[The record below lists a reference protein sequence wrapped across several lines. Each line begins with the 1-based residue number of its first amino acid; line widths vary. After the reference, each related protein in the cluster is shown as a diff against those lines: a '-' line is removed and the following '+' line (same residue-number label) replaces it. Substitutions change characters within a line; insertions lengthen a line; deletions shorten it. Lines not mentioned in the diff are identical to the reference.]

1 MEPSRPHAP
10 QPQGAGAAPT
20 PRAGPLRGTST
31 STGQPAG
38 PLRSVSWRLQ
48 KFNFPS
54 RVACPQSPGPPRA
67 PNLCP
72 PAGPQARHP
81 LCRAV
86 GGEGPT
92 PTPALSLQPPQRALQ
107 APLQQSHFPVR
118 EAPRVRLRFPLTF
131 ISRYCPEPHPLRQ
144 KQLPLPLT
152 CAHFP
157 QAGLCPPPAPPPP
170 PGCSWSCT
178 ACATLTGTGRSGVP
192 CQTRRVPL
200 SPQREPQADS
210 SLGKGSP
217 DPGWLQPVRG
227 IRGLP
232 CGEQGRVQGPQA
244 NQAVTAP

>member
-157 QAGLCPPPAPPPP
+157 QAGLCPPPAPPPTARLLLVLHRVRHPDGDWPVRSSLPNTPSAPEP
-170 PGCSWSCT
+170 PER
-178 ACATLTGTGRSGVP
+178 ATGRQQPRKGVP
-192 CQTRRVPL
+192 GPWLAAACPWNPRSPLRGTRPR
-200 SPQREPQADS
+200 A
-210 SLGKGSP
+210 GA
-217 DPGWLQPVRG
+217 PG
-227 IRGLP
+227 
-232 CGEQGRVQGPQA
+232 
-244 NQAVTAP
+244 